1 MNLSKGYLLIN
12 FKATSLCVFS
22 VTSWKIL
29 VIIIWYSKSS
39 IIGEKISCLEKR
51 GEMDNSHNC
60 FTLQNTCS
68 QINIYIAHILH

>member
-29 VIIIWYSKSS
+29 VVIFWYSKNS
-39 IIGEKISCLEKR
+39 IIGEKFSCLEKR
-51 GEMDNSHNC
+51 EKMANSHNC
-60 FTLQNTCS
+60 FTLQITE
-68 QINIYIAHILH
+68 YM